1 MKILIIDDSTND
13 ATIISL
19 YIKEIEPSA
28 EITQIELGKES
39 IPLIRSNDYDCV
51 FLDYRLPDIN
61 GLELLKEIHDVST
74 GLCPHPMVMLT
85 GMGDE
90 SLMVQALEYGVQDYL
105 TKGNITPDTLLLA
118 ITKAKHV
125 YAIKKSDNETK
136 DKLSHSQKLEALG
149 KLTGGIAHD
158 FNNILAIIS
167 GNCHLLDNPQNKLSE
182 DVTKKIKTIRRAAN
196 RGADLV
202 EHLMVFSRHRQLKPK
217 STCINDVI
225 ENMLELLERTIGKTI
240 SVTTDL
246 QADLWYAHIDK
257 SQLEHMM
264 INFSANARDAMPEGG
279 DLKISTQNIK
289 INKSRANKL
298 DIKSGDYACMTIQDN
313 GSGISKDIID
323 KIFDPFFTTKDSG
336 KGTGLGMSIAY
347 GFAKDSGGTIEAISK
362 INQGSKFNIFFPRSS
377 APEEEQETKKPDVI
391 DHEGHGTIL
400 VVEDEE
406 DLNDIALT
414 ILEAQGYNVLRAYNA
429 DEAMLILLNDAQ
441 KIDLLFT
448 DIVMPGDMNGIQL
461 AVKALKLK
469 PTLNILFTTGFIKGS
484 IPDHDLLK
492 QHIVLDKPY
501 NPNNLLATIQKVL
514 T

>member
-1 MKILIIDDSTND
+1 
-13 ATIISL
+13 
-19 YIKEIEPSA
+19 
-28 EITQIELGKES
+28 
-39 IPLIRSNDYDCV
+39 
-51 FLDYRLPDIN
+51 
-61 GLELLKEIHDVST
+61 
-74 GLCPHPMVMLT
+74 
-85 GMGDE
+85 
-90 SLMVQALEYGVQDYL
+90 
-105 TKGNITPDTLLLA
+105 
-118 ITKAKHV
+118 
-125 YAIKKSDNETK
+125 
-136 DKLSHSQKLEALG
+136 
-149 KLTGGIAHD
+149 
-158 FNNILAIIS
+158 
-167 GNCHLLDNPQNKLSE
+167 
-182 DVTKKIKTIRRAAN
+182 
-196 RGADLV
+196 
-202 EHLMVFSRHRQLKPK
+202 
-217 STCINDVI
+217 
-225 ENMLELLERTIGKTI
+225 
-240 SVTTDL
+240 
-246 QADLWYAHIDK
+246 
-257 SQLEHMM
+257 
-264 INFSANARDAMPEGG
+264 
-279 DLKISTQNIK
+279 
-289 INKSRANKL
+289 
-298 DIKSGDYACMTIQDN
+298 
-313 GSGISKDIID
+313 
-323 KIFDPFFTTKDSG
+323 
-336 KGTGLGMSIAY
+336 MSIAY

-377 APEEEQETKKPDVI
+377 APEEELETKKPDVI